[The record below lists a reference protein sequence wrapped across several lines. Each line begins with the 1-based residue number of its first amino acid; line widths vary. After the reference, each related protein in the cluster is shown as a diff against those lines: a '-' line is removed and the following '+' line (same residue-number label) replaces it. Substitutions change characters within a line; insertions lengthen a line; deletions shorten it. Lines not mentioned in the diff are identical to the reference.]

1 HFMVVEQNTLNACL
15 TYCWGKSVDITFRDV
30 DINWDAATQGG
41 RPRLASEASWYG
53 GSGRTY
59 YTSANTYV
67 PPSHTYN
74 IVLLY
79 K

>member
-1 HFMVVEQNTLNACL
+1 
-15 TYCWGKSVDITFRDV
+15 VDITFRDV
-30 DINWDAATQGG
+30 DINWDAGTQGG